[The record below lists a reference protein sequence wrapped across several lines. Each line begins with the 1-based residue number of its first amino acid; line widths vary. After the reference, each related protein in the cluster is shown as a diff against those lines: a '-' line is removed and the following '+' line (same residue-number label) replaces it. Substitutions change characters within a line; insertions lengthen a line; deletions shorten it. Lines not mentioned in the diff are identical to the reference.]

1 MNSLLELPL
10 VQATV
15 QGGSFGARL
24 NASGMTCFRLW
35 APNCAAVSL
44 LLEGQE
50 PQPMAAAR
58 AGWHEL
64 QAACGAGTRY
74 RFKLADGSEVPD
86 PASRQQQ
93 DDAHGWSIVVDHE
106 AYAWRHP
113 EWRGRPWTEA
123 VIYELHVGVCG
134 GFKGVTANLP
144 ELAGLGITAIE
155 LMPIAQFPGARNWGY
170 DGVLPFAP
178 AAAYGSPDELKELI
192 DSAHGLGLMVLLDVV
207 YNHFGPDG
215 NFLPLYAGDFFR
227 DERSTGWGAAID
239 FRRRQVR
246 DFFIENALH
255 WLNDY
260 RFDGLRLDAVHAID
274 DQDYLFEFARAV
286 RAGVAPGRPN
296 ERYVHLVVENE
307 NNCASL
313 LDGAAPGYDAQWNDD
328 GHHCLHVLLTG
339 EHEGYYADYAQ
350 APAEKLARCLAEGF
364 VYQGEHS
371 GHCGRKR
378 GEPSGSLRSTAF
390 VLFLQNH
397 DHIGN
402 RAFGERLLTL
412 CRADAYRAAA
422 ALVLLSPQ
430 IPLLFMGEED
440 GAREPFLFFVDHQ
453 PALAEQVR
461 EGRRKEFAKFSAF
474 ADPGCDQPLPDP
486 GDAVSFAASV
496 PQPTA
501 EAVLWRAFYGSL
513 LSLRREHVLPGLGS
527 ISRRESRVLGRA
539 AVSSA
544 WLSGDTWLRLY
555 VNLDEA
561 PVMLTTPPSAK
572 LLYASSD
579 EAESDAAKGLL
590 IGFST
595 LLFSV
600 PAGGPPA

>member
-1 MNSLLELPL
+1 MNGPMT
-10 VQATV
+10 AARFP
-15 QGGSFGARL
+15 FGAQL
-24 NASGMTCFRLW
+24 HAATGMVFFRLW

-50 PQPMAAAR
+50 PVPMNAVR
-58 AGWHEL
+58 AGWYEV
-64 QAACGAGTRY
+64 QVSCAVGARY
-74 RFKLADGSEVPD
+74 KFRLADGTDVPD

-93 DDAHGWSIVVDHE
+93 DDAHGWSIVVDHD
-106 AYAWRHP
+106 AYPWQHP
-113 EWRGRPWTEA
+113 DWQGRPWSEA

-144 ELAGLGITAIE
+144 ELAALGVTAIE
-155 LMPIAQFPGARNWGY
+155 LMPIAQFPGTRNWGY
-170 DGVLPFAP
+170 DGALPFAP
-178 AAAYGSPDELKELI
+178 AVAYGTPDELKELI
-192 DSAHGLGLMVLLDVV
+192 DTAHGLGLMVLLDVV

-215 NFLPLYAGDFFR
+215 NFLHLFASDFFR
-227 DERSTGWGAAID
+227 DDRSTGWGAAID

-274 DQDYLFEFARAV
+274 DPDYLFEFARAV
-286 RAGVAPGRPN
+286 RGSVAP
-296 ERYVHLVVENE
+296 ERHIHLIVENE
-307 NNCASL
+307 DNCASL
-313 LDGAAPGYDAQWNDD
+313 LDGASPSFDAQWNDD

-339 EHEGYYADYAQ
+339 EHEGYYADYAVT
-350 APAEKLARCLAEGF
+350 PAEKLARCLAEGF

-371 GHCGRKR
+371 EHCGRTR
-378 GEPSGSLRSTAF
+378 GEPSKALRSTAF

-412 CRADAYRAAA
+412 CRADAFRAAA

-440 GAREPFLFFVDHQ
+440 GAREPFLFFTDHHPQ
-453 PALAEQVR
+453 LAEQVR
-461 EGRRKEFAKFSAF
+461 VGRIEEFSKFEGF
-474 ADPGCDQPLPDP
+474 ADSADSPTLPDP
-486 GDAVSFAASV
+486 NEPTTFAASV

-501 EAVLWRAFYGSL
+501 ESALWRAFYGSL
-513 LSLRREHVLPGLGS
+513 LALRREHVMPSLAG
-527 ISRRESRVLGRA
+527 ISQRESAVLGRA
-539 AVSSA
+539 AVSVG

-555 VNLDEA
+555 ANLDEA
-561 PVMLTTPPSAK
+561 PVEFEMAPSAK

-590 IGFST
+590 IGSST

-600 PAGGPPA
+600 PAGTPKA

>member
-1 MNSLLELPL
+1 MNAPIT
-10 VQATV
+10 QARFP
-15 QGGSFGARL
+15 FGAQL
-24 NASGMTCFRLW
+24 NPATGMVFFRLW
-35 APNCAAVSL
+35 APNCAEVSL
-44 LLEGQE
+44 LLEGQD
-50 PQPMAAAR
+50 PLPMNPVR
-58 AGWHEL
+58 AGWYEL
-64 QAACGAGTRY
+64 QSACSAGARY
-74 RFKLADGSEVPD
+74 RFRLADGTANGIDIPD

-113 EWRGRPWTEA
+113 EWQGRPWSEA

-144 ELAGLGITAIE
+144 ELAALGITAIE

-178 AAAYGSPDELKELI
+178 AAAYGTPDELKELI
-192 DSAHGLGLMVLLDVV
+192 DTAHGLGLMVLLDVV

-215 NFLPLYAGDFFR
+215 NYLHLFASDFFR
-227 DERSTGWGAAID
+227 DDRNTGWGAAID

-260 RFDGLRLDAVHAID
+260 RFDGLRLDAVHAIGD
-274 DQDYLFEFARAV
+274 PEYLLEFARTV
-286 RAGVAPGRPN
+286 RAGAISEQLQ
-296 ERYVHLVVENE
+296 ERHIHLIVENE
-307 NNCASL
+307 DNGASL
-313 LDGAAPGYDAQWNDD
+313 LDGSAPNFDAQWNDD

-339 EHEGYYADYAQ
+339 EHEGYYADYAE

-371 GHCGRKR
+371 GHCGRAR
-378 GEPSGSLRSTAF
+378 GEPSKALRSTAF

-402 RAFGERLLTL
+402 RALGERLLTL
-412 CRADAYRAAA
+412 CRADAFRAAA

-440 GAREPFLFFVDHQ
+440 GAREPFLFFTDHPPQ
-453 PALAEQVR
+453 LAKQVSV
-461 EGRRKEFAKFSAF
+461 GRRKEFSKFEGFAESAGG
-474 ADPGCDQPLPDP
+474 AALPDP
-486 GDAVSFAASV
+486 NEVTTFAASV
-496 PQPTA
+496 PQPNA
-501 EAVLWRAFYGSL
+501 EAALWRAFYGSL
-513 LSLRREHVLPGLGS
+513 LALRREHVVPGLVD
-527 ISRRESRVLGRA
+527 IRHRESTVLGRA
-539 AVSSA
+539 AVSTG

-555 VNLDEA
+555 TNLDEA
-561 PVMLTTPPSAK
+561 PVEFEIAASAK

-590 IGFST
+590 IGSST

-600 PAGGPPA
+600 PAGTPAA

>member
-1 MNSLLELPL
+1 MNAPA
-10 VQATV
+10 VQRFP
-15 QGGSFGARL
+15 FGPQLTTEGLAF
-24 NASGMTCFRLW
+24 FRLW

-50 PQPMAAAR
+50 PLPMNPVR
-58 AGWHEL
+58 AGWHEV
-64 QAACGAGTRY
+64 QAPCSAGAHYKFR
-74 RFKLADGSEVPD
+74 LADGTDVPD

-93 DDAHGWSIVVDHE
+93 DDAHGWSIVVDHD
-106 AYAWRHP
+106 AYLWKHP
-113 EWRGRPWTEA
+113 DWQGRPWSEA

-144 ELAGLGITAIE
+144 ELAALGVTAIE
-155 LMPIAQFPGARNWGY
+155 LMPIAQFPGTRNWGY
-170 DGVLPFAP
+170 DGALPFAP
-178 AAAYGSPDELKELI
+178 AVAYGTPDELKELI
-192 DSAHGLGLMVLLDVV
+192 DTAHSLGLMVLLDVV

-215 NFLPLYAGDFFR
+215 NFLHLFASDFFR
-227 DERSTGWGAAID
+227 DDRSTGWGAAID

-246 DFFIENALH
+246 DFFIENAQH

-274 DQDYLFEFARAV
+274 DPDYLAEFARTV
-286 RAGVAPGRPN
+286 RAGVAPGRN
-296 ERYVHLVVENE
+296 VHLIVENE
-307 NNCASL
+307 DNCASL
-313 LDGAAPGYDAQWNDD
+313 LDGTPPSYDAQWNDD

-339 EHEGYYADYAQ
+339 EHAGYYADYAE

-371 GHCGRKR
+371 GNCGRAR
-378 GEPSGSLRSTAF
+378 GEPSGGLRSTAF

-412 CRADAYRAAA
+412 CRADAFRAAA

-440 GAREPFLFFVDHQ
+440 GAREPFLFFTDHDAQ
-453 PALAEQVR
+453 LAEQVR
-461 EGRRKEFAKFSAF
+461 VGRIEEFSKFEGF
-474 ADPGCDQPLPDP
+474 ADTADSPTLPNP
-486 GDAVSFAASV
+486 NEPTTFAASV

-501 EAVLWRAFYGSL
+501 ESALWRAFYGSL
-513 LSLRREHVLPGLGS
+513 LALRREHVIPGLAG
-527 ISRRESRVLGRA
+527 ISQRQSAVLGRA
-539 AVSSA
+539 AVSVG
-544 WLSGDTWLRLY
+544 WLSGNTWLWLY
-555 VNLDEA
+555 ANLDEA
-561 PVMLTTPPSAK
+561 PVEFEMAPSAK

-590 IGFST
+590 IGSST
-595 LLFSV
+595 LLFSMPV
-600 PAGGPPA
+600 GTPKA

>member
-1 MNSLLELPL
+1 MNGPMT
-10 VQATV
+10 QARFP
-15 QGGSFGARL
+15 FGAQL
-24 NASGMTCFRLW
+24 NAATGMVFFRLW

-50 PQPMAAAR
+50 PLPMNPVR
-58 AGWHEL
+58 AGWYEV
-64 QAACGAGTRY
+64 QTSCTTGARY
-74 RFKLADGSEVPD
+74 KFRLADGTANGIDVPD

-93 DDAHGWSIVVDHE
+93 DDAHGWSIVVDHD
-106 AYAWRHP
+106 AYQWRHP
-113 EWRGRPWTEA
+113 DWQGRPWSEA

-144 ELAGLGITAIE
+144 ELAALGVTAIE
-155 LMPIAQFPGARNWGY
+155 LMPIAQFPGVRNWGY

-178 AAAYGSPDELKELI
+178 AVAYGTPDELKELI
-192 DSAHGLGLMVLLDVV
+192 DTAHGLGLMVLLDVV

-215 NFLPLYAGDFFR
+215 NFLHLFASDFFR
-227 DERSTGWGAAID
+227 DDRNTGWGAAID

-246 DFFIENALH
+246 DFFIENAQH

-274 DQDYLFEFARAV
+274 DPDYLFEFARAV
-286 RAGVAPGRPN
+286 RGSVAPDRHI
-296 ERYVHLVVENE
+296 HLIVENE
-307 NNCASL
+307 DNCASL
-313 LDGAAPGYDAQWNDD
+313 LESNTPSFDAQWNDD

-339 EHEGYYADYAQ
+339 EHEGYYADYAVT
-350 APAEKLARCLAEGF
+350 PADKLARCLAEGF

-371 GHCGRKR
+371 EHCGRAR
-378 GEPSGSLRSTAF
+378 GEPSKALRSTAF

-412 CRADAYRAAA
+412 CRADAFRAAA

-440 GAREPFLFFVDHQ
+440 GAREPFLFFTDHH
-453 PALAEQVR
+453 PELAEQVR
-461 EGRRKEFAKFSAF
+461 VGRMEEFSKFEAF
-474 ADPGCDQPLPDP
+474 ADTADSPNLPDP
-486 GDAVSFAASV
+486 NEPTTFAASV

-501 EAVLWRAFYGSL
+501 ESPLWRAFYSSL
-513 LSLRREHVLPGLGS
+513 LALRREHVMPGLAG
-527 ISRRESRVLGRA
+527 ITQRESAVLGRA
-539 AVSSA
+539 AVSTA
-544 WLSGDTWLRLY
+544 WLSGETWLRLY
-555 VNLDEA
+555 ANLDEA
-561 PVMLTTPPSAK
+561 PVEFEIAPSAK

-579 EAESDAAKGLL
+579 EAESDAAKGVL
-590 IGFST
+590 IGSST

-600 PAGGPPA
+600 PA